1 MMSVTTTDLPWIGQR
16 VACASIAGAC
26 TNSQDLAAHFAAL
39 ERKVNQA
46 LQNSAAAKIDATT
59 ALDVSLK
66 GR

>member
-1 MMSVTTTDLPWIGQR
+1 MSVTTTDLPWIGQL
-16 VACASIAGAC
+16 VACLSITGAC
-26 TNSQDLAAHFAAL
+26 TNSQNLDARFAAL

-46 LQNSAAAKIDATT
+46 PQNSAAAEVDAMT